1 MTAEQQIARITE
13 IINMYNINDIPKDEF
28 EDMFDKQR
36 LIDLKEEMWELYCFI
51 DAIVDVIN
59 M

>member
-13 IINMYNINDIPKDEF
+13 IIKEHHINDVTKDEF
-28 EDMFDKQR
+28 YSEIENQR
-36 LIDLKEEMWELYCFI
+36 LIDIKDEMWELYCFI
-51 DAIVDVIN
+51 GEVVDIIN

>member
-13 IINMYNINDIPKDEF
+13 VIKKYDLDDVTKDEF
-28 EDMFDKQR
+28 DSKFELQR
-36 LIDLKEEMWELYCFI
+36 VIDIKDEMWELYCFMGEV
-51 DAIVDVIN
+51 VDIIN

>member
-13 IINMYNINDIPKDEF
+13 IIKKYDFGDVTRDEF
-28 EDMFDKQR
+28 NSKFELQR
-36 LIDLKEEMWELYCFI
+36 LVDIKDEMWELYCFM
-51 DAIVDVIN
+51 VDVIVTIN